1 MKAFNNKGEKG
12 HERDKDDYCS
22 YRRCWLYGDKLEV
35 PREAK
40 RKKGKAREWISE
52 KVGTSFRRRHAE
64 RDISTNDVPFVG
76 SVNDSVEEMYD
87 NPMDLE
93 PPTELEKI
101 QDDAEGEE
109 ESSDHSF
116 EL

>member
-1 MKAFNNKGEKG
+1 
-12 HERDKDDYCS
+12 
-22 YRRCWLYGDKLEV
+22 
-35 PREAK
+35 
-40 RKKGKAREWISE
+40 
-52 KVGTSFRRRHAE
+52 
-64 RDISTNDVPFVG
+64 
-76 SVNDSVEEMYD
+76 MYD